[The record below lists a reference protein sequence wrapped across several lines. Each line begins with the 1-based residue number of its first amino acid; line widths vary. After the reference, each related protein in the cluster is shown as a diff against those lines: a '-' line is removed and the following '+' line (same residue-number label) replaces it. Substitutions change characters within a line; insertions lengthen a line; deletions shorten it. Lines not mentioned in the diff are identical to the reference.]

1 MTKLRRKEKQKWK
14 RMNNMKNMASVLGPP
29 IKKNKIMM
37 RTKKGKQSKKIWRM
51 SRKRKAPSNI
61 SATRL
66 V

>member
-1 MTKLRRKEKQKWK
+1 
-14 RMNNMKNMASVLGPP
+14 MNNMKSMASVSGLP

-51 SRKRKAPSNI
+51 SRKRKAPNNI